1 MEGGGARGKNWTI
14 FGEERMINRER
25 VEKYFKR
32 VDNGL
37 YVTIDRER
45 ESLYALTSHTPQVGF
60 RKRLRNYVLEIDE

>member
-45 ESLYALTSHTPQVGF
+45 AFMH
-60 RKRLRNYVLEIDE
+60 